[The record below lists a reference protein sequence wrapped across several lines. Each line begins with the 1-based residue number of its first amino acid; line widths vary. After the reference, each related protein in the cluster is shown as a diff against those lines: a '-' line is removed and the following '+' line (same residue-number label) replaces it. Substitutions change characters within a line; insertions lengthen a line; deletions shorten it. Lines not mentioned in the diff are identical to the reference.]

1 MNKLITIIAY
11 ALCISSAFAAGSGDG
26 EHHASVADLIFPAIN
41 AAIFFGFL
49 IFKLK
54 KPVAQ
59 MFENNAKEIKEFNDL
74 AEKKSKEAKIKLDM
88 YQEKLSGLDKDV
100 LKIKEETRQDAEK
113 LKAEVSN
120 ETKEKIERMNKD
132 AQNKLESEKNAI
144 VKKIYS
150 ELVDKVVIS
159 AKQEI
164 SKDSDKKSK
173 ATAKLLS
180 QIS

>member
-1 MNKLITIIAY
+1 MNKLIYIA
-11 ALCISSAFAAGSGDG
+11 ALILNVTTVVAAGDG
-26 EHHASVADLIFPAIN
+26 GHHASISDLIFPAIN

-54 KPVAQ
+54 SPVAQ
-59 MFENNAKEIKEFNDL
+59 MFDDSAKQIKEFNDL

-100 LKIKEETRQDAEK
+100 QKIKEETRQDAEK
-113 LKAEVSN
+113 LKSEVKQ
-120 ETKEKIERMNKD
+120 ETEEKIERMNKD
-132 AQNKLESEKNAI
+132 AQNKLETEKNAI
-144 VKKIYS
+144 VKKIYG
-150 ELVDKVVIS
+150 ELVDKVVVS
-159 AKQEI
+159 AKEQI

-180 QIS
+180 QIN

>member
-1 MNKLITIIAY
+1 MNKLILIFTY
-11 ALCISSAFAAGSGDG
+11 AISISSAFAAGGGD
-26 EHHASVADLIFPAIN
+26 HHASVADLIFPAIN

-54 KPVAQ
+54 RPVAQ
-59 MFENNAKEIKEFNDL
+59 MFENNAKEIREYNDL

-100 LKIKEETRQDAEK
+100 QKIKEETRQDAEK
-113 LKAEVSN
+113 LKAEVKK
-120 ETKEKIERMNKD
+120 ETEEKIDRMNKD
-132 AQNKLESEKNAI
+132 AHNKLESEKNAI
-144 VKKIYS
+144 VKDIYS
-150 ELVDKVVIS
+150 ELVDRVVIS